1 MAEAGIISTIVT
13 GACAISLY
21 LVKQLTESLCRR
33 KMRFSCQRG
42 GEELGPEHSPLDT
55 LNELYEEK
63 IDDTGHDTYGSSTF
77 KFAKR
82 KETEEIW
89 DVKVDQKNSYAHLYQ
104 VILDKPETGYHYL
117 RLNLSNVTGHR
128 VHLFVKRFQGPPDCW
143 DFIRGRNAR
152 YWKRAVNGVN
162 HIYLKSLI
170 GKEKVTKEQ
179 IGLTI
184 ETDDSDQPST
194 CIVHEAYYG
203 DRKLGVLSCCG
214 GRRLYYGCQS
224 VAEVGGDGN

>member
-1 MAEAGIISTIVT
+1 MAEAGIISGIVT

-21 LVKQLTESLCRR
+21 LVKQLTESLTRR

-55 LNELYEEK
+55 LNELHEEK
-63 IDDTGHDTYGSSTF
+63 IDGEGHVEYNYKDF

-82 KETEEIW
+82 KETEDIW
-89 DVKVDQKNSYAHLYQ
+89 DVKVDQKNSYAHLFQ
-104 VILDKPETGYHYL
+104 VISEKPETGYHYL

-162 HIYLKSLI
+162 HIYLKSRI
-170 GKEKVTKEQ
+170 GKENVTKEQ